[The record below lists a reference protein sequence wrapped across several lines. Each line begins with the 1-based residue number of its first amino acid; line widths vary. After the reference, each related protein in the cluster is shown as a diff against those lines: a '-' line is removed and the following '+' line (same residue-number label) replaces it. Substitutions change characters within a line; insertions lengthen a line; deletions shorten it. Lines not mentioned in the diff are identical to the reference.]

1 MDVGVEVL
9 FNKKIYEIIHMYE
22 AGFIEIKEK
31 GKENS
36 MPILLVSKTG
46 IEVCSNKSSF
56 HTIESA
62 KGILWV
68 NRLAI
73 KIFIAI

>member
-36 MPILLVSKTG
+36 MPILLVANLELKFAV
-46 IEVCSNKSSF
+46 I
-56 HTIESA
+56 
-62 KGILWV
+62 
-68 NRLAI
+68 NRVSI
-73 KIFIAI
+73 Q

>member
-22 AGFIEIKEK
+22 TGFIEIKEK
-31 GKENS
+31 GKGNS
-36 MPILLVSKTG
+36 MPILLVTKSE

-62 KGILWV
+62 K
-68 NRLAI
+68 
-73 KIFIAI
+73 